1 MAFPPFLD
9 SEKSYEESAYFARL
23 AALNTAFEAARTGTV
38 ARDFGLRALASDT
51 VLVSFLHEIQSQKTS
66 Q

>member
-9 SEKSYEESAYFARL
+9 SEKSYTETAYFARL
-23 AALNTAFEAARTGTV
+23 AALNTALEAARTGTV
-38 ARDFGLRALASDT
+38 ARDFGHRALARDT
-51 VLVSFLHEIQSQKTS
+51 LLASFLHEIQSQKTS